1 MLPLAVDVFGITIE
15 NKEFS
20 ILLILLAAII
30 VAAVIFFLFKLKPSP
45 TIKSREDLYTQF
57 AKLGDRKAKLKSK
70 LAAIEETKNYGRMA
84 QDEYNDQLTK
94 TQKEIGSINIEM
106 DEILKTLASPHY
118 EVKLQQERGLETEKM
133 SLLVKLQ
140 EETNAGKR
148 QITELQATV
157 DDITRRNEILEAE
170 NTEFKQKLDNLE
182 TTYKNR
188 VIALEREM
196 DAAKKNMGRKSQPN
210 PGNPGNEDL
219 KKYKE
224 KVEEYYHRIQL
235 YQLLVSRYKEQ
246 IDTNEVKTV
255 QDVKSLVQPS
265 NSNVTPIV
273 QRIKSEN
280 AEYMRQYQGAFES
293 IDAVH
298 SVPSIGTTFWLS
310 VKEMLDNKVADYED
324 KAILLCSILRGL
336 GASSRV
342 LVASLNDGSN
352 RPLVM
357 INLKDKNILLDPNKK
372 HEFLKYVGKRND
384 VIKQFTIDGKGI
396 KRILYEFNDKDYISY
411 EL

>member
-1 MLPLAVDVFGITIE
+1 MLPLVDVFGITIAD
-15 NKEFS
+15 KEFS

-30 VAAVIFFLFKLKPSP
+30 VAAIIFFVFKLKGPP
-45 TIKSREDLYTQF
+45 RIKSREDLYSQF

-84 QDEYNDQLTK
+84 QSEYNEQLTR
-94 TQKEIGSINIEM
+94 TQDEIGSINIEM

-140 EETNAGKR
+140 EETNAGKSKV
-148 QITELQATV
+148 TELEATV

-170 NTEFKQKLDNLE
+170 NAEFKQKLDNLE

-188 VIALEREM
+188 VIAMEREL
-196 DAAKKNMGRKSQPN
+196 DAAKKNVSRKSQPN
-210 PGNPGNEDL
+210 PGNPGSEDM

-246 IDTNEVKTV
+246 IDTNEVKSV
-255 QDVKSLVQPS
+255 QDVKSLVQPG
-265 NSNVTPIV
+265 NSNVTQIV
-273 QRIKSEN
+273 QRIKAETT
-280 AEYMRQYQGAFES
+280 EYMRQYQGAFES
-293 IDAVH
+293 IDEVH

-342 LVASLNDGSN
+342 LVASLTDGSN

-357 INLKDKNILLDPNKK
+357 ITLKDKTILLDPNKK
-372 HEFLKYVGKRND
+372 HEFLQYVGKRND
-384 VIKQFTIDGKGI
+384 AIKQFKIDGKAI

>member
-1 MLPLAVDVFGITIE
+1 MLPLVDVFGISIGD
-15 NKEFS
+15 KEFS
-20 ILLILLAAII
+20 ILLILIVAII
-30 VAAVIFFLFKLKPSP
+30 ITGVIFFVFKLKPP
-45 TIKSREDLYTQF
+45 PRIRGREDLYAQF
-57 AKLGDRKAKLKSK
+57 AKLGDRKARLKSK
-70 LAAIEETKNYGRMA
+70 LAAIEETKNYGRMT
-84 QDEYNDQLTK
+84 QDEYNEQLAK
-94 TQKEIGSINIEM
+94 TQNEIGRINNEM

-118 EVKLQQERGLETEKM
+118 ETKLQQERGIETEKM

-140 EETNAGKR
+140 EEANAGKSK
-148 QITELQATV
+148 ITELEATL

-188 VIALEREM
+188 VIALEGELDVAR
-196 DAAKKNMGRKSQPN
+196 KNAGRKSQPN
-210 PGNPGNEDL
+210 PGNPGDEDMR
-219 KKYKE
+219 KYKE

-255 QDVKSLVQPS
+255 QDVKSLVQPG
-265 NSNVTPIV
+265 NSNITALV
-273 QRIKSEN
+273 QRIKAEN
-280 AEYMRQYQGAFES
+280 AEYMRQYQSAFES
-293 IDAVH
+293 IDEVH
-298 SVPSIGTTFWLS
+298 SVPPIGTTFWLS

-336 GASSRV
+336 GASARV
-342 LVASLNDGSN
+342 LVASLTDGSN

-357 INLKDKNILLDPNKK
+357 ISLKDKTILLDPNKK
-372 HEFLKYVGKRND
+372 HEFLRYVGKRND
-384 VIKQFTIDGKGI
+384 VIKQFAIDDKGI